1 MWQMKESE
9 IKFIG
14 TDLQGKVPPMS
25 TVSTVQYSIGK
36 HSSELLNL
44 LCDNWPLMKL
54 EEYITSRKKMES
66 SVALAEQT
74 SNMFNI

>member
-1 MWQMKESE
+1 MKESE

-14 TDLQGKVPPMS
+14 TDVQGKVPPMS

-44 LCDNWPLMKL
+44 LCDN
-54 EEYITSRKKMES
+54 
-66 SVALAEQT
+66 
-74 SNMFNI
+74 